1 MLPVGSTANIVGQG
15 LSVLFADRKKLS
27 LTSESEIWKILSES
41 CLISLPFCDSQLFI
55 TVMDKLRLEIRAMD
69 EVTFKLMDML
79 NLKQIGVPGLRV
91 VFNVQIQP
99 DLRELMETMNRMSNM
114 PPDSEAKDKV
124 SLWFVS
130 SAGALHTEK
139 DFYYSSKLF
148 LNFNGIKANSRQTCN
163 KIRIFYLRPQ
173 H

>member
-1 MLPVGSTANIVGQG
+1 MIWVFSPSSKWFKPFYLIWFNLQ
-15 LSVLFADRKKLS
+15 SVKWSCVASWVYCQHCRARAVRSFYQQKKLS
-27 LTSESEIWKILSES
+27 LPSESGSWKILSEPD
-41 CLISLPFCDSQLFI
+41 LISLHFCNSQLFI

-69 EVTFKLMDML
+69 EVTSKQMHML
-79 NLKQIGVPGLRV
+79 NLKQIRVPGLCV

-130 SAGALHTEK
+130 SAGALH
-139 DFYYSSKLF
+139 
-148 LNFNGIKANSRQTCN
+148 NQTDL
-163 KIRIFYLRPQ
+163 Y
-173 H
+173 

>member
-1 MLPVGSTANIVGQG
+1 
-15 LSVLFADRKKLS
+15 
-27 LTSESEIWKILSES
+27 
-41 CLISLPFCDSQLFI
+41 
-55 TVMDKLRLEIRAMD
+55 MD
-69 EVTFKLMDML
+69 EVASKLMDML
-79 NLKQIGVPGLRV
+79 NPKQIRVPGLRV

-139 DFYYSSKLF
+139 DFY
-148 LNFNGIKANSRQTCN
+148 
-163 KIRIFYLRPQ
+163 
-173 H
+173 

>member
-1 MLPVGSTANIVGQG
+1 MRCCVHCQHCRARLVSSFCRQ
-15 LSVLFADRKKLS
+15 KKLS
-27 LTSESEIWKILSES
+27 LASESGIWKILSEPY
-41 CLISLPFCDSQLFI
+41 LISLLFCNSQLFI

-69 EVTFKLMDML
+69 EVNSKLMHML
-79 NLKQIGVPGLRV
+79 NLKQIKLSGLRV

-130 SAGALHTEK
+130 SAGALRNQK
-139 DFYYSSKLF
+139 DF
-148 LNFNGIKANSRQTCN
+148 N
-163 KIRIFYLRPQ
+163 
-173 H
+173 